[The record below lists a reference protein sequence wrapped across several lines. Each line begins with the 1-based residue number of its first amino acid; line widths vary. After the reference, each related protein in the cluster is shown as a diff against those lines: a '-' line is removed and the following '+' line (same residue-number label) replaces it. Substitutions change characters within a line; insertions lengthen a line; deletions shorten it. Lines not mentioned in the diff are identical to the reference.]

1 MATYGQRAVAI
12 CDTLVNGVAT
22 ATQRQRIA
30 AAFAGSLPPE
40 ATQAQI
46 AENFIKELRQ
56 YVIAKVIS
64 HETQAS
70 ITALQESTAAQVPQE
85 FSEAP

>member
-1 MATYGQRAVAI
+1 MATHSQRALVI
-12 CDTLVNGVAT
+12 CDALVNGT
-22 ATQRQRIA
+22 ATTIQRQRIA